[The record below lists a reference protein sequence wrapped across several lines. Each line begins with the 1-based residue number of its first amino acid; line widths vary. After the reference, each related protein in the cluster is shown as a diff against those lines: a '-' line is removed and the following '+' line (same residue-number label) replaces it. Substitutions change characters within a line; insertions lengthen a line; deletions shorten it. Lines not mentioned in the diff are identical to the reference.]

1 MDRERRSAAIT
12 LAALSLIS
20 IALLL
25 MPLSPLVGAVQGL
38 AGFVFYPFLKPAD
51 ALIHNTVQIPR
62 NARSLLNAA
71 EENRALKQRNMELQA
86 ALGQYGALLET
97 AHRYGEMTASEP
109 QLRWT
114 GVWARVIGAVPPGNY
129 SGVTINRGERDGVR
143 VRDTVLAVYN
153 GVPALAGKIIE
164 TSTSTSRVMLVSD
177 PMSSVTCSIKDRG
190 TDALL
195 EGLNG
200 KYLRLNYI
208 PPDSNI
214 AVGDTIVV
222 SPVSVMYPAG
232 ITIGR
237 VVELYPKEAF
247 MTFLSARI
255 EPAVNIG
262 GISDVFVL
270 AGGQK

>member
-1 MDRERRSAAIT
+1 MDRERRSAGIA
-12 LAALSLIS
+12 LAAFSAVS
-20 IALLL
+20 IVLLL
-25 MPLSPLVGAVQGL
+25 LPLSPLVGAVRGL
-38 AGFVFYPFLKPAD
+38 AGAVLYPFLKPAD
-51 ALIHNTVQIPR
+51 ALVHHTVTIPA
-62 NARSLLNAA
+62 NARMLLDAV
-71 EENRALKQRNMELQA
+71 EENRALKQRNLELSA
-86 ALGQYGALLET
+86 ALGQYDSLLET
-97 AHRYGEMTASEP
+97 ARRYNELTAAAP

-114 GVWARVIGAVPPGNY
+114 GVWARVISAVPPANF
-129 SGVTINRGERDGVR
+129 SGVVINRGSKDGVR
-143 VRDTVLAVYN
+143 VKDPVLAVYK
-153 GVPALAGKIIE
+153 GTVGLAGKIIE
-164 TSTSTSRVMLVSD
+164 VSSGTARVMLVSD

-208 PPDSNI
+208 PPDSNM
-214 AVGDTIVV
+214 AVGDTIVT
-222 SPVSVMYPAG
+222 SPVSVIFPAG
-232 ITIGR
+232 VTVGK

-262 GISDVFVL
+262 GVSDVFVL